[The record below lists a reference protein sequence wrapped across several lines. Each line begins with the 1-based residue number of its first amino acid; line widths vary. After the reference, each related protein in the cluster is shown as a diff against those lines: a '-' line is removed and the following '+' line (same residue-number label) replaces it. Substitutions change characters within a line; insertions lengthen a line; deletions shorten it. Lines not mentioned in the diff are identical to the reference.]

1 MTIKPVEVNMFT
13 ENWMSTIMNSINGIG
28 NNLNYIGHM
37 TYLHF
42 ELEKN
47 KMLGEL
53 QKSPRY
59 QDPRR
64 LIPHGYKVYSQN
76 EEDGIIREIFNRI
89 DTTNKVFVE
98 LGVGNGLENN
108 TLALLFENWKGL
120 WIEGSHQN
128 IDSITN
134 NFVNTISKG
143 QLTVIF
149 SYITRNNI
157 NDLISPYVEQGTD
170 KEIDL
175 LSLDLDG
182 NDYHIFDCISV
193 IRPRVIVMEYN
204 AKFHPPMVFCMGYN
218 EKHVWDSTDNF
229 GTSLKFLETKLKEKG
244 YALVGCNLTGSN
256 AFFVRQDL
264 TKDRFLSP
272 FTAENHFEPA
282 RYWLGMMTSGHP
294 ASYSTLENR
303 QL

>member
-1 MTIKPVEVNMFT
+1 
-13 ENWMSTIMNSINGIG
+13 MSTEDLIPSIMNSIHNIG
-28 NNLNYIGHM
+28 NNLNYLTHM
-37 TYLHF
+37 TYLNI

-47 KMLGEL
+47 KMLREL
-53 QKSPRY
+53 QESPRY
-59 QDPRR
+59 QDPRN

-89 DTTNKVFVE
+89 GITNKVFVE

-120 WIEGSHQN
+120 WIEGSQQSVDN
-128 IDSITN
+128 IKN

-143 QLTVIF
+143 QLTVVC
-149 SYITRNNI
+149 SYITKNNI
-157 NDLISPYVEQGTD
+157 NDLISSHLPD

-175 LSLDLDG
+175 LSLDIDG
-182 NDYHIFDCISV
+182 NEYHIFEGISS
-193 IRPRVIVMEYN
+193 IEPRVIVIEYN
-204 AKFHPPMVFCMGYN
+204 AKFPPPIVFCMRYN
-218 EKHVWDSTDNF
+218 EKHIWDSTDNF
-229 GTSLKFLETKLKEKG
+229 GASLKFLEMRLKEKG

-264 TKDRFLSP
+264 TKDRFFDP

-282 RYWLGMMTSGHP
+282 RYWLGMMTAGHP
-294 ASYSTLENR
+294 ASYNTLENR
-303 QL
+303 QQ

>member
-1 MTIKPVEVNMFT
+1 
-13 ENWMSTIMNSINGIG
+13 MSAEDWIPAIMNSINNIG
-28 NNLNYIGHM
+28 NSLNYLGHT
-37 TYLHF
+37 TYLNF

-47 KMLGEL
+47 KMLTEL

-89 DTTNKVFVE
+89 DTTNKTFVE

-108 TLALLFENWKGL
+108 TLTLLFENWKGL
-120 WIEGSHQN
+120 WIEGSQQN
-128 IDSITN
+128 ADNIKN
-134 NFVNTISKG
+134 NFVNTISRR
-143 QLTVIF
+143 QLTVVC

-157 NDLISPYVEQGTD
+157 NDLISSHLPD
-170 KEIDL
+170 KKIDL
-175 LSLDLDG
+175 LSLDIDG
-182 NDYHIFDCISV
+182 NEYHIFEGISS
-193 IRPRVIVMEYN
+193 IEPRVVVIEYN
-204 AKFHPPMVFCMGYN
+204 AKFPPPIVFCMRYN
-218 EKHVWDSTDNF
+218 EKHIWDSTDNF
-229 GTSLKFLETKLKEKG
+229 GASLKFLEMRLKEKG

-264 TKDRFLSP
+264 IKDRFCDP

-282 RYWLGMMTSGHP
+282 RYWLGMTTAGHP
-294 ASYSTLENR
+294 ASYNTLENP
-303 QL
+303 QP